1 MCRSLLR
8 QKSSDDHT
16 DNGPRTGGDG
26 DRKTVMLSCSVR
38 PRLARRCHSHVHPEV
53 CGGFAKA
60 SAPATCLNGT
70 RSLES
75 SGEEPTTDT
84 NTSAATVAIGAL
96 VSYFAGSL
104 FLLRRTKGR
113 R

>member
-16 DNGPRTGGDG
+16 GNGQRTGGDG
-26 DRKTVMLSCSVR
+26 DLKTVVLSCSVR
-38 PRLARRCHSHVHPEV
+38 PRLARRCHSHLHPED

-60 SAPATCLNGT
+60 STPATCLNGT
-70 RSLES
+70 RSFES
-75 SGEEPTTDT
+75 SGEEPATDT
-84 NTSAATVAIGAL
+84 NTSAATVAGGTL
-96 VSYFAGSL
+96 VSYFVGFLS
-104 FLLRRTKGR
+104 LLRPTKGR